1 MDIDAWAHTHAYRC
15 PCLFPCL
22 QDFFKVAVSFCGN
35 HDNRGYN
42 AGWGETYHGLSE
54 TQT

>member
-1 MDIDAWAHTHAYRC
+1 MGTHA
-15 PCLFPCL
+15 CLPLSLPVPL

-42 AGWGETYHGLSE
+42 AGWGETYHGLSA